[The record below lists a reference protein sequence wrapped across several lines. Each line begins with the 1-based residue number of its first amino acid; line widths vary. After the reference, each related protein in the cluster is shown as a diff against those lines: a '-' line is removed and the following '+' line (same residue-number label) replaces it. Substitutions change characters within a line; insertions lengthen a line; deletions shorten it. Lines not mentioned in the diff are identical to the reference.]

1 MIAKSPRFRFALFFL
16 VASASVAPAFAQRR
30 IPIPL
35 PGQRAPTA
43 TPFDLAIAR
52 GDRALQQG
60 QLDEARSQFEQ
71 AARLDSRDARPSFY
85 LGEIA
90 RRREQWAQAEGH
102 FRAAIQRNAR
112 MAEAPASL
120 DAVLRELER
129 AADARA
135 SFEQAIRLDSQLGEA
150 HYGLALCLEDA
161 GDRDRAVSSYRTAVR
176 LSPRDAMPALNLG
189 ILLASARP
197 ARGTQPRG
205 EAISML
211 QAAMR
216 AAPDDVTVLT
226 SVGPA
231 LRLLGEHQ
239 SAADALERARARTQS
254 PSPSLL
260 AELAQA
266 LWAAGQRPA
275 ALARIAE
282 AVQRA
287 QTSAELHYVRA
298 LMQAESGDRTAAI
311 ASLRLVIQ
319 HGANSPLAER
329 ARQRIAAL
337 SRGGASSEVVRRVNS
352 R

>member
-1 MIAKSPRFRFALFFL
+1 MTALF
-16 VASASVAPAFAQRR
+16 ASAPRRAALAAIAISLCVSPAFAQRR

-35 PGQRAPTA
+35 PGQRPANA
-43 TPFDLAIAR
+43 TPFELAIAR

-60 QLDEARSQFEQ
+60 QLDEARTQFEQ
-71 AARLDSRDARPSFY
+71 AARLDARDARPSFY

-90 RRREQWAQAEGH
+90 RRREQWPQAEAH
-102 FRAAIQRNAR
+102 FRAAIQRNSR
-112 MAEAPASL
+112 MAEAHASL
-120 DAVLRELER
+120 GAVLRELDR

-135 SFEQAIRLDSQLGEA
+135 SFEQAIRIDPQLGEA

-161 GDRDRAVSSYRTAVR
+161 GERDRAVSSYRSAVR
-176 LSPRDAMPALNLG
+176 LNPRDAMPPLNLG
-189 ILLASARP
+189 ILLASMRP
-197 ARGTQPRG
+197 ARGTQPRA
-205 EAISML
+205 ESLSML

-216 AAPDDVTVLT
+216 NAPDDVTVLA
-226 SVGPA
+226 SAGPA

-239 SAADALERARARTQS
+239 SAADALERARSRMQN

-275 ALARIAE
+275 ALVRIGE

-298 LMQAESGDRTAAI
+298 LMQAESGDRAGATT
-311 ASLRLVIQ
+311 SLRAVIQ
-319 HGANSPLAER
+319 HGANTPIAER
-329 ARQRIAAL
+329 ARQRLAAL
-337 SRGGASSEVVRRVNS
+337 SSRGR
-352 R
+352 